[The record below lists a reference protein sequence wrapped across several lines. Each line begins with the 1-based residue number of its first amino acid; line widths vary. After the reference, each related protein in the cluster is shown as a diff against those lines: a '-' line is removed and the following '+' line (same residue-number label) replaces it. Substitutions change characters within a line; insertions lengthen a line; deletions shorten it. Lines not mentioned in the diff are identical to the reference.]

1 MAHTTTWEPWDG
13 DAEGRLPQHVFA
25 FPARRAEPLI
35 DAPGVRSA
43 IERIHLIPE
52 VSDEERCQAF
62 DNIKK
67 AARHFNVEICGDTYE
82 EMGARPQVEIIPR
95 D

>member
-13 DAEGRLPQHVFA
+13 DASEHLPQHVFA
-25 FPARRAEPLI
+25 FPARRREPLI

-43 IERIHLIPE
+43 IERIHLVTE
-52 VSDEERCQAF
+52 VSVEERSQAF
-62 DNIKK
+62 ANIKK
-67 AARHFNVEICGDTYE
+67 AARHFNVEIDGETYE
-82 EMGARPQVEIIPR
+82 EMGTRPQVEIIPR